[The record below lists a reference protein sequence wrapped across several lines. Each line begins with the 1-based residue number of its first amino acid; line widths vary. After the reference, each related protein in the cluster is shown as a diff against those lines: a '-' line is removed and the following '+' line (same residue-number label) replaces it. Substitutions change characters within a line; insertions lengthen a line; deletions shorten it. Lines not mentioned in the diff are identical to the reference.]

1 MRREVENM
9 IWTSANRLSQFCVL
23 CCCLLGWAF
32 APVSAELS
40 LELDSTRTQYLVD
53 ECFYVTTTLTN
64 VGFGDAPLTIL
75 LDPEV
80 GVVTLEIVTPDG
92 RTHTYRPRGAA
103 EVGLKGIQDS
113 IMWLAPGGQYT
124 SSVNLTYELTRVA
137 GQTGGMYESDGVP
150 KPLPVPAKARPA
162 PVLST
167 LGEYSI
173 RVCYAIPQSWP
184 IDPVTLWS
192 NELRVSVAEP
202 TGMDRAAYNVIQT
215 SPYGE
220 DREEP
225 WNAAAEEAEYYAQV
239 IHDYP
244 TSVYATY
251 ARWSLGSIFGLAGS
265 HYLRGKPEAPGLIED
280 SADLFLAVARDA
292 GQGPFG
298 LRATEAAAKGL
309 AKLGRS
315 AQAQALLEDAFTW
328 PTTTDSDRTRLLAW
342 MDQIETGYFQRSA
355 GLGADSA
362 AATQLSLPLRQ
373 FAKAL
378 SFSVGWVAA
387 SNTATVSSPRMKASL
402 RPDED
407 GMMVNGIRRI
417 GVRTS
422 LKDGRTL
429 VSPSVIA
436 TLMAEHWGKG
446 MANAF
451 PPHMVAQVAP
461 ER

>member
-1 MRREVENM
+1 M
-9 IWTSANRLSQFCVL
+9 IRTSANRLSQFCVL
-23 CCCLLGWAF
+23 CCCLLGWAL
-32 APVSAELS
+32 APASAELS
-40 LELDSTRTQYLVD
+40 LALGSTRSQYLVD
-53 ECFYVTTTLTN
+53 EYFYVTITLTN
-64 VGFGDAPLTIL
+64 VGCRDAPFTIL
-75 LDPEV
+75 LDPQV
-80 GVVTLEIVTPDG
+80 GVVTFEIVTPDG

-113 IMWLAPGGQYT
+113 IMWLAPAGQYT
-124 SSVNLTYELTRVA
+124 NCVDLSYEMRWVPGEAA
-137 GQTGGMYESDGVP
+137 GFYDVDGVL
-150 KPLPVPAKARPA
+150 KPLPGPARLLTAT
-162 PVLST
+162 VLSAP
-167 LGEYSI
+167 GEYSI
-173 RVCYAIPQSWP
+173 RACYAIPQNWP
-184 IDPVTLWS
+184 LDPVTLWS
-192 NELRVSVAEP
+192 NELRISVADP
-202 TGMDRAAYNVIQT
+202 TGVDLPAHQVIESGPRTGDQ
-215 SPYGE
+215 GI
-220 DREEP
+220 
-225 WNAAAEEAEYYAQV
+225 WNAHQEQEECYEQV
-239 IHDYP
+239 IRDYP
-244 TSVYATY
+244 QSTYALY
-251 ARWSLGSIFGLAGS
+251 ARWALGSIRGLAGS

-292 GQGPFG
+292 GQAPFG

-315 AQAQALLEDAFTW
+315 AEAQALLEDAFIW
-328 PTTTDSDRTRLLAW
+328 PATTDSDRTRLLAW
-342 MDQIETGYFQRSA
+342 MDHIETGYFQRSA

-378 SFSVGWVAA
+378 GFSVSWVAA

-407 GMMVNGIRRI
+407 DMMVNGVRRI

-461 ER
+461 GR